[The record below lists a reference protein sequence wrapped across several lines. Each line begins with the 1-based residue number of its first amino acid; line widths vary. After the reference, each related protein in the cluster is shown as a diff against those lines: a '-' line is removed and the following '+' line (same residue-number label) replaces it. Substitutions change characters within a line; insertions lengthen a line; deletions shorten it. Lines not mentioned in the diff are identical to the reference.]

1 MPAVVAWEVAR
12 ECNLACRFCKANAG
26 GTERSERGS
35 RRELTTDE
43 ACTFV
48 EELQRFTPFSSL
60 RAVNRLLREDLDIVI
75 EHAATSGVRTA
86 LATNGTL
93 VNEKRAKML
102 RDAGLTTAS
111 ISIDGADA
119 QSHDSLR
126 GVGGA
131 YHDALNGLRH

>member
-48 EELQRFTPFSSL
+48 EELSTFHP
-60 RAVNRLLREDLDIVI
+60 LLI
-75 EHAATSGVRTA
+75 
-86 LATNGTL
+86 
-93 VNEKRAKML
+93 
-102 RDAGLTTAS
+102 LT
-111 ISIDGADA
+111 
-119 QSHDSLR
+119 
-126 GVGGA
+126 GGEPLLHKEIHLMA
-131 YHDALNGLRH
+131 